1 MKNFA
6 VLISGDGRE
15 ALEIIRD
22 FKRRLIK
29 PRLKLILSDNDE
41 SPAIAFA
48 DLNHIPYE
56 LAVRTAFKTK
66 KAFDDHIL
74 GVLKTNEVDYL
85 YLAGWTHVPG
95 AGLLQAFPGRVVS
108 THAALLP
115 AFKGVNP
122 TQQALDYGAK
132 VTGVTAFIPDEKM
145 EVAKIIA
152 QKCVEIQ
159 ADDTFEELDN
169 RLFKISTLLALDT
182 INQMFV

>member
-15 ALEIIRD
+15 AQEIIKD
-22 FKRRLIK
+22 FKRRLVK

-66 KAFDDHIL
+66 KAFEDHIL
-74 GVLKTNEVDYL
+74 AVLKANEVDYL
-85 YLAGWTHVPG
+85 YLAGWTHALG
-95 AGLLQAFPGRVVS
+95 AGLLQDFPGRIVS
-108 THAALLP
+108 TYPALLP
-115 AFKGVNP
+115 AFRGSNP
-122 TQQALDYGAK
+122 IQQALDYGAK

-145 EVAKIIA
+145 EAAKIIA

-159 ADDTFEELDN
+159 ADDTFDALDN
-169 RLFKISTLLALDT
+169 RLFKTSALLALDV
-182 INQMFV
+182 INQLFI

>member
-15 ALEIIRD
+15 ALEIIKD
-22 FKRRLIK
+22 FKRRLLK

-66 KAFDDHIL
+66 KAFEDHIL
-74 GVLKTNEVDYL
+74 GLLKANEVDYL
-85 YLAGWTHVPG
+85 YLAGWAHAPG
-95 AGLLQAFPGRVVS
+95 AGLLEAFPGRIVS

-115 AFKGVNP
+115 AFKGLNP
-122 TQQALDYGAK
+122 IQQALDYGVK
-132 VTGVTAFIPDEKM
+132 VTGVTAFVPDEKM
-145 EVAKIIA
+145 EAVKIVA

-159 ADDTFEELDN
+159 ADDTFDELDN
-169 RLFKISTLLALDT
+169 RLFKISTLLAVDT